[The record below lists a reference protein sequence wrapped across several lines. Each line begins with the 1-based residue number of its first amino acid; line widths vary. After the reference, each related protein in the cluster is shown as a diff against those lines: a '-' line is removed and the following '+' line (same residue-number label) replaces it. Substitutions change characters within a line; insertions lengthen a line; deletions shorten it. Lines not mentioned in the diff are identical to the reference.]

1 MARRN
6 LLAMLLPTPDEI
18 VRSYL
23 TTDERMILVDQP
35 STKAFVVEAI
45 REILIL
51 GLLLIFTGYVAV
63 QGSSAVAAIGFI
75 AIDILAIVLIIQ
87 RMQRWF
93 TRYVLTDFRVIRSWG
108 ILNRQ
113 MAWIPWAKV
122 TDISLTQTFLG
133 RTFGYATVRIESAN
147 EASGFKE
154 INDLRE
160 PHRFHRVISEMVEAK
175 QGKTVPYWMQPPG
188 VGLPSQVAPD
198 NVLFD

>member
-1 MARRN
+1 MARRS

-35 STKAFVVEAI
+35 STKAFVVEAS
-45 REILIL
+45 REIAIL
-51 GLLLIFTGYVAV
+51 TLAV
-63 QGSSAVAAIGFI
+63 ILTAFLTVHHSSGAALSFI
-75 AIDILAIVLIIQ
+75 AVDILAIVLIIQ

-160 PHRFHRVISEMVEAK
+160 PHRFHRVIAEMVEAK
-175 QGKTVPYWMQPPG
+175 QGKTVPYWMQPPHA
-188 VGLPSQVAPD
+188 PNAPYQIAPD
-198 NVLFD
+198 PALWD

>member
-1 MARRN
+1 MARRS

-35 STKAFVVEAI
+35 STKAFVVEAF
-45 REILIL
+45 REIAIL
-51 GLLLIFTGYVAV
+51 GLVMIFTIYLIADG
-63 QGSSAVAAIGFI
+63 GSSVAAALGFI
-75 AIDILAIVLIIQ
+75 AIDILAIVLIVQ

-113 MAWIPWAKV
+113 MAWIPWANV

-160 PHRFHRVISEMVEAK
+160 PHRFHRVIAEMVEAK
-175 QGKTVPYWMQPPG
+175 QGKTVPYWMQPPSA
-188 VGLPSQVAPD
+188 PYQVTPD
-198 NVLFD
+198 PALWD